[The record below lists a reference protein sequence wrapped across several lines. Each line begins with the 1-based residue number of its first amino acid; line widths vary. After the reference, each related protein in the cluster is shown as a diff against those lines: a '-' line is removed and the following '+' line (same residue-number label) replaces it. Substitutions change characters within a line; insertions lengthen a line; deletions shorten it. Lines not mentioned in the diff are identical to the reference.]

1 MVTDPRMTR
10 FNITLNEAIDLVM
23 KSLKYSKEGEIFI
36 PKIPSFRITDLV
48 NAITSKKKFKVTG
61 IRPGEKL
68 HEELIS
74 VYEGYSSV
82 EFKNHYAIL
91 STNDKSKILN
101 YCRKNNAKRVTNGF
115 CYTSD
120 KNPIF
125 LNVHNLKK
133 IIKKELPDM
142 INA

>member
-1 MVTDPRMTR
+1 
-10 FNITLNEAIDLVM
+10 M

-48 NAITSKKKFKVTG
+48 KAITSKKKFKITG

-82 EFKNHYAIL
+82 EFKNHYVINSEIFGKHNKNEYKL
-91 STNDKSKILN
+91 KNFEYNSSTNEH
-101 YCRKNNAKRVTNGF
+101 
-115 CYTSD
+115 
-120 KNPIF
+120 F
-125 LNVHNLKK
+125 LKEHQIRIVCEKLKL
-133 IIKKELPDM
+133 I
-142 INA
+142 